1 MSLSA
6 TITDIQRFSVHDG
19 PGIRTTVFVK
29 GCNMHCT
36 WCHNPETLS
45 FEPQTFFYP
54 DLCIGC
60 GLCDEGCYAGAKVDC
75 GKEMTLEEVL
85 AVILE
90 DKPYYGQE
98 GGVTLSGGEPTCRP
112 EFSGALLAACKREG
126 IGTAIETNM
135 STPWKNILESVRHA
149 DLVMCDLKDADEERH
164 LRLTGARIEIIREN
178 ILRVSAELEKPI
190 LLRTPIIPGVNADVE
205 TISQIAAFAATL
217 PTLVAYELL
226 PYHPLGV
233 DKARALGTEAIR
245 YEKPSLDLIHTLAS
259 AAGNQV
265 NRVRVAGILR

>member
-1 MSLSA
+1 MSAKILA
-6 TITDIQRFSVHDG
+6 TTEHM
-19 PGIRTTVFVK
+19 PYEE
-29 GCNMHCT
+29 
-36 WCHNPETLS
+36 W
-45 FEPQTFFYP
+45 
-54 DLCIGC
+54 
-60 GLCDEGCYAGAKVDC
+60 
-75 GKEMTLEEVL
+75 LEYR
-85 AVILE
+85 
-90 DKPYYGQE
+90 KQ
-98 GGVTLSGGEPTCRP
+98 
-112 EFSGALLAACKREG
+112 G
-126 IGTAIETNM
+126 IGGSDASVVCGINRYKAPIELWMEKTDQM
-135 STPWKNILESVRHA
+135 THQEAGEAAYWGNILESVRHA

-178 ILRVSAELEKPI
+178 IRRVSSELGKPV

-245 YEKPSLDLIHTLAS
+245 YEKPSLDLIHTLAN
-259 AAGNQV
+259 AAGKQV

>member
-98 GGVTLSGGEPTCRP
+98 GGVTLSGGEPICRP

-178 ILRVSAELEKPI
+178 ILRVSAELESPFFFALPSSPASTPTWKPYPKSRP
-190 LLRTPIIPGVNADVE
+190 LPPPCQPLWPTSFCPTTPWGWTRPGPWA
-205 TISQIAAFAATL
+205 
-217 PTLVAYELL
+217 P
-226 PYHPLGV
+226 
-233 DKARALGTEAIR
+233 R
-245 YEKPSLDLIHTLAS
+245 PSVTKSPAWT
-259 AAGNQV
+259 
-265 NRVRVAGILR
+265 